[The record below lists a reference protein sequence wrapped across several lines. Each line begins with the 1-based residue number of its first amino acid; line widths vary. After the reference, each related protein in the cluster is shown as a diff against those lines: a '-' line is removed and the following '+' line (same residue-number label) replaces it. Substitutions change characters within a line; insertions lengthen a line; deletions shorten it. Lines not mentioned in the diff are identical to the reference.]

1 MGHLPR
7 LLRAAHPH
15 HVLICQPRYS
25 FGDVEDFAQGPGGLG
40 TFGVVPVLPQFADR
54 PARDVAKS
62 GAGHRQQRIGPGD
75 ALRGAVGQGIAQFF
89 DRIQQ
94 VTAQIIPQPG
104 QATSHHP
111 FRSSRSQIP
120 GSGRGEA
127 ARQFV
132 GLVDDQRIVL
142 WKRRAAVHGV
152 DRHQGMVGDDQ
163 VRFASRLP

>member
-1 MGHLPR
+1 MSKTSPR
-7 LLRAAHPH
+7 APAAWERSGFSLSFPNS
-15 HVLICQPRYS
+15 LIARRETSRSP
-25 FGDVEDFAQGPGGLG
+25 AQATGN
-40 TFGVVPVLPQFADR
+40 R
-54 PARDVAKS
+54 S
-62 GAGHRQQRIGPGD
+62 QRIGPGD

-152 DRHQGMVGDDQ
+152 DRHQGMIGDNQ
-163 VRFASRLP
+163 VRCASRLP